1 MKKQIETSN
10 APTAIGTYS
19 QAIQAGNT
27 VYISGQ
33 IPLNPKTMKLMNADF
48 PTAVK
53 QVFEN
58 LQAVVIAAG
67 GDLSHIVKLQVY
79 LQDMNQFAIVNEIMA
94 TYFEKPYPARAVVE
108 VSRLPKDASIEI
120 DAVLVMRDQKSV

>member
-1 MKKQIETSN
+1 MKKQIQTDN
-10 APTAIGTYS
+10 APAAIGTYS

-33 IPLNPKTMKLMNADF
+33 IPLNPKTMKMVVSDF
-48 PTAVK
+48 HAQVK
-53 QVFEN
+53 QAFDN
-58 LQAVVIAAG
+58 LKAVAIAAG
-67 GDLSHIVKLQVY
+67 GDLSQIVKLTIY

-108 VSRLPKDASIEI
+108 ISRLPKDADIEM
-120 DAVLVMRDQKSV
+120 DAIMVV

>member
-1 MKKQIETSN
+1 MKTIIQTTN
-10 APTAIGTYS
+10 APAAIGTYS
-19 QAIQAGNT
+19 QAVVAGNT

-33 IPLNPKTMKLMNADF
+33 IPLNPKTMKLVTSDF
-48 PTAVK
+48 PAQVK

-58 LQAVVIAAG
+58 VKAVAIAAG
-67 GDLSHIVKLQVY
+67 GDLSHIVKLNVY

-108 VSRLPKDASIEI
+108 VSRLPKDAGIEM
-120 DAVLVMRDQKSV
+120 DAILFL